1 MWLKRLIIIHSL
13 IPEIKCQ
20 SQVQEKINDVVVV
33 WLALHSIIFAGIS
46 KDKRSWEERDSE
58 IPKIILTIVVVQAI
72 NNPCS

>member
-46 KDKRSWEERDSE
+46 KDKRSWE
-58 IPKIILTIVVVQAI
+58 PKIILTIVVVQAI